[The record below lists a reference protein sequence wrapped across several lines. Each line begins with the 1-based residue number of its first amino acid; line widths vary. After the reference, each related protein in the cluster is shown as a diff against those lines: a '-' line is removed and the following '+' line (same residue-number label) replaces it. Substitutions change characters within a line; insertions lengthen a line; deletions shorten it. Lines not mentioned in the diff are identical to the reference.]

1 MLNASDNELLT
12 QISPGTPMGD
22 LIRQYWLPALASA
35 DLAEADSKPFR
46 VRLLGE
52 NLIAFRDTRGIPG
65 LLSEF
70 CPHRGASL
78 YWSRNE
84 EGGVALLL
92 SRLEVRR
99 QRSFR

>member
-12 QISPGTPMGD
+12 QISPGIPMGN

-52 NLIAFRDTRGIPG
+52 NLIAVRDTRGIPRVI
-65 LLSEF
+65 SEF
-70 CPHRGASL
+70 CPPRGASL

-84 EGGVALLL
+84 EGGLRCVYHG
-92 SRLEVRR
+92 
-99 QRSFR
+99 